1 MKIIIDYIAEFSAVF
16 FVPISVKRHNRFRED
31 IRMKRVSTIILL
43 LGCLVAVLVGCKDHA
58 PLERTTESSIA
69 VLKGS
74 FRTENPDEIGFPVKV
89 LFAIDASA
97 SMGFVMPDGSGAGA
111 DPHGLR
117 LDAAREFINRYN
129 SEFDDVSFEVMIWN
143 SAVTAV
149 TQNGDG
155 QNDYTKDP
163 DELNDILSFN
173 ANDTTTNYLG
183 TLSTIY
189 ADIQRDITDTENQ
202 DNLSRTKY
210 IVIFLSDGQPDS
222 GTGIDSEKK
231 ITDSVED
238 IVDMVENWGVGSFN
252 FHTFLLEDPALDDD
266 DLAQAGQILEAMADA
281 GQGQYQHFENADS
294 IDFNIV
300 DLRLTVEYIVKYIVA
315 YNYNVIPGVDSLM
328 VDTDGDGL
336 SDEEELLYGS
346 DPGNHDTDNDG
357 MSDYFEKLVS
367 SPGNERDPLV
377 FDSPCDLGAED
388 TWPDTDTDGL
398 TDCEEY
404 IQGTKR
410 KIADT
415 DYDGIPDYIEH
426 LAGTSPIEVQDTDDT
441 DFDGSVDWLEVHHHT
456 NVKSADPIV
465 RERYSYQYEIVDT
478 GLVQM
483 NQGTDSESFVREFEF
498 TISNIHLL
506 DPGYRS
512 DMTDQLPGDNV
523 IQLYVAQVPS
533 DQPDTTPLFR
543 RATVT
548 VNIRDSD
555 KVIEITPDNFE
566 LVP

>member
-1 MKIIIDYIAEFSAVF
+1 VIDVYKVIRVKQFSRFYYF
-16 FVPISVKRHNRFRED
+16 FIFS
-31 IRMKRVSTIILL
+31 
-43 LGCLVAVLVGCKDHA
+43 LVALVGCKDHA
-58 PLERTTESSIA
+58 PLERTTESQVA
-69 VLKGS
+69 TLKGT
-74 FRTENPDEIGFPVKV
+74 FRTENPDEINFPVKV

-111 DPHGLR
+111 DPYGLR
-117 LDAAREFINRYN
+117 LDAARAFIDRYN
-129 SEFDDVSFEVMIWN
+129 SEFSDVSFEVMIWN

-149 TQNGDG
+149 TQNADG
-155 QNDYTKDP
+155 QNDFTKDP

-183 TLSTIY
+183 TLNTIY
-189 ADIQRDITDTENQ
+189 TDLQRDITDSENK

-222 GTGIDSEKK
+222 GTGIDSLKK
-231 ITDSVED
+231 ITDSVKD

-252 FHTFLLEDPALDDD
+252 FHTFLLEDPTLDEGE
-266 DLAQAGQILEAMADA
+266 LAEAGQILEAMAEA
-281 GQGQYQHFENADS
+281 GQGQFRRFENADS
-294 IDFNIV
+294 VDFNIV

-315 YNYNVIPGVDSLM
+315 YNFNVKPGVDNLM
-328 VDTDGDGL
+328 VDTDADGL
-336 SDEEELLYGS
+336 TDAEELIYGS
-346 DPGNHDTDNDG
+346 DPGSRDTDNDG
-357 MSDYFEKLVS
+357 MSDFFEKLLS

-377 FDSPCDLGAED
+377 FDSPCDLGAEEA
-388 TWPDTDTDGL
+388 WPDTDTDGL

-426 LAGTSPIEVQDTDDT
+426 LSGTSPIEVQDTDDT

-456 NVKSADPIV
+456 NVKSADPIIQQ
-465 RERYSYQYEIVDT
+465 RYAYQYDIVDS

-483 NQGTDSESFVREFEF
+483 NQGTDSESYVREFQF
-498 TISNIHLL
+498 TVSNIHLL
-506 DPGYRS
+506 DTEYRN
-512 DMTDQLPGDNV
+512 DKEGHLLGDNM

-533 DQPDTTPLFR
+533 DQPDSTPLFR
-543 RATVT
+543 RVTVT
-548 VNIRDSD
+548 VNINDSD

>member
-1 MKIIIDYIAEFSAVF
+1 MKQFSRFYYF
-16 FVPISVKRHNRFRED
+16 FIFS
-31 IRMKRVSTIILL
+31 
-43 LGCLVAVLVGCKDHA
+43 LVALVGCKDHA
-58 PLERTTESSIA
+58 PLERTTESQVA
-69 VLKGS
+69 TLKGT
-74 FRTENPDEIGFPVKV
+74 FRTENPDEINFPVKV

-111 DPHGLR
+111 DPYGLR
-117 LDAAREFINRYN
+117 LDAARAFIDRYN
-129 SEFDDVSFEVMIWN
+129 SEFSDVSFEVMIWN

-149 TQNGDG
+149 TQNADG
-155 QNDYTKDP
+155 QNDFTKDP

-183 TLSTIY
+183 TLNTIY
-189 ADIQRDITDTENQ
+189 TDLQRDITDSENK

-222 GTGIDSEKK
+222 GTGIDSLKK
-231 ITDSVED
+231 ITDSVKD

-252 FHTFLLEDPALDDD
+252 FHTFLLEDPTLDEGE
-266 DLAQAGQILEAMADA
+266 LAEAGQILEAMAEA
-281 GQGQYQHFENADS
+281 GQGQFRRFENADS
-294 IDFNIV
+294 VDFNIV

-315 YNYNVIPGVDSLM
+315 YNFNVKPGVDNLM
-328 VDTDGDGL
+328 VDTDADGL
-336 SDEEELLYGS
+336 TDAEELIYGS
-346 DPGNHDTDNDG
+346 DPGSRDTDNDG
-357 MSDYFEKLVS
+357 MSDFFEKLLS

-377 FDSPCDLGAED
+377 FDSPCDLGAEEA
-388 TWPDTDTDGL
+388 WPDTDTDGL

-426 LAGTSPIEVQDTDDT
+426 LSGTSPIEVQDTDDT

-456 NVKSADPIV
+456 NVKSADPIIQQ
-465 RERYSYQYEIVDT
+465 RYAYQYDIVDS

-483 NQGTDSESFVREFEF
+483 NQGTDSESYVREFQF
-498 TISNIHLL
+498 TVSNIHLL
-506 DPGYRS
+506 DTEYRN
-512 DMTDQLPGDNV
+512 DKEGHLLGDNM

-533 DQPDTTPLFR
+533 DQPDSTPLFR
-543 RATVT
+543 RVTVT
-548 VNIRDSD
+548 VNINDSD

>member
-1 MKIIIDYIAEFSAVF
+1 MIDVYKVIRVKQFSRFYYF
-16 FVPISVKRHNRFRED
+16 FIFS
-31 IRMKRVSTIILL
+31 
-43 LGCLVAVLVGCKDHA
+43 LVALVGCKDHA
-58 PLERTTESSIA
+58 PLERTTESQVA
-69 VLKGS
+69 TLKGT
-74 FRTENPDEIGFPVKV
+74 FRTENPDEINFPVKV

-111 DPHGLR
+111 DPYGLR
-117 LDAAREFINRYN
+117 LDAARAFIDRYN
-129 SEFDDVSFEVMIWN
+129 SEFSDVSFEVMIWN

-149 TQNGDG
+149 TQNADG
-155 QNDYTKDP
+155 QNDFTKDP

-183 TLSTIY
+183 TLNTIY
-189 ADIQRDITDTENQ
+189 TDLQRDITDSENK

-222 GTGIDSEKK
+222 GTGIDSLKK
-231 ITDSVED
+231 ITDSVKD

-252 FHTFLLEDPALDDD
+252 FHTFLLEDPTLDEGE
-266 DLAQAGQILEAMADA
+266 LAEAGQILEAMAEA
-281 GQGQYQHFENADS
+281 GQGQFRRFENADS
-294 IDFNIV
+294 VDFNIV

-315 YNYNVIPGVDSLM
+315 YNFNVKPGVDNLM
-328 VDTDGDGL
+328 VDTDADGL
-336 SDEEELLYGS
+336 TDAEELIYGS
-346 DPGNHDTDNDG
+346 DPGSRDTDNDG
-357 MSDYFEKLVS
+357 MSDFFEKLLS

-377 FDSPCDLGAED
+377 FDSPCDLGAEEA
-388 TWPDTDTDGL
+388 WPDTDTDGL

-426 LAGTSPIEVQDTDDT
+426 LSGTSPIEVQDTDDT

-456 NVKSADPIV
+456 NVKSADPIIQQ
-465 RERYSYQYEIVDT
+465 RYAYQYDIVDS

-483 NQGTDSESFVREFEF
+483 NQGTDSESYVREFQF
-498 TISNIHLL
+498 TVSNIHLL
-506 DPGYRS
+506 DTEYRN
-512 DMTDQLPGDNV
+512 DKEGHLLGDNM

-533 DQPDTTPLFR
+533 DQPDSTPLFR
-543 RATVT
+543 RVTVT
-548 VNIRDSD
+548 VNINDSD

>member
-1 MKIIIDYIAEFSAVF
+1 
-16 FVPISVKRHNRFRED
+16 
-31 IRMKRVSTIILL
+31 MKRLTMYFFLAII
-43 LGCLVAVLVGCKDHA
+43 ATAMSGCKDHA
-58 PLERTTESSIA
+58 PLERTTESRVA

-74 FRTENPDEIGFPVKV
+74 FRTENPDEINFPVKV

-97 SMGFVMPDGSGAGA
+97 SMGYVMPDGSGAGA
-111 DPHGLR
+111 DPYGLR
-117 LDAAREFINRYN
+117 LDAARAFIDRYN

-149 TQNGDG
+149 TQNASG
-155 QNDYTKDP
+155 QNDFTKDP

-189 ADIQRDITDTENQ
+189 TDIQRDIIESENA

-222 GTGIDSEKK
+222 GTGIDSQKK

-252 FHTFLLEDPALDDD
+252 FHTFLLEDPALDE
-266 DLAQAGQILEAMADA
+266 EALADA
-281 GQGQYQHFENADS
+281 GRILDAMAEAGYGQHQRFENADS
-294 IDFNIV
+294 VDFNIV

-315 YNYNVIPGVDSLM
+315 YNFNVKPGVDNLL
-328 VDTDGDGL
+328 VDSDADGL
-336 SDEEELLYGS
+336 TDEEELIYGS
-346 DPGNHDTDNDG
+346 DPAMRDSDNDG

-367 SPGNERDPLV
+367 TPGNERDPLL
-377 FDSPCDLGAED
+377 FDSPCDLGAET

-441 DFDGSVDWLEVHHHT
+441 DFDGSVDWLEVHYHT
-456 NVKSADPIV
+456 NVKSNDPIV
-465 RERYSYQYEIVDT
+465 QERYSYQYDIVDQ

-483 NQGTDSESFVREFEF
+483 NQGTESESFVREFEF

-506 DPGYRS
+506 ETEYR
-512 DMTDQLPGDNV
+512 TDVEDHLPGDNV

-533 DQPDTTPLFR
+533 DQPDSTPLFR

-548 VNIRDSD
+548 VNISDSD
-555 KVIEITPDNFE
+555 KIIEITPDNFE